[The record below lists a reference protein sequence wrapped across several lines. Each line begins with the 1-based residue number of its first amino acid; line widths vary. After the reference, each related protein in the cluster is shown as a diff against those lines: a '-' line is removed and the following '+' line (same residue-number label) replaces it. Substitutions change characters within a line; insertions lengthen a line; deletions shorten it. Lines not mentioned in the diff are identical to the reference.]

1 MPILR
6 VEMLSG
12 RTREQKK
19 EMAEVFTREMARIA
33 KCSPQSVQI
42 VFAEVERED
51 WANGG
56 ILTDEPTPV
65 ADKVG

>member
-12 RTREQKK
+12 RTRDQKR

-33 KCSPQSVQI
+33 GCAPGAIQI
-42 VFAEVERED
+42 VFADVERSD
-51 WANGG
+51 WAVGG
-56 ILTDEPTPV
+56 ILNDQPDRP
-65 ADKVG
+65 